1 MVPCVSVHSIVY
13 TMPDDIRV
21 RYKVDQNRVTLVSDD
36 QIPLCLP
43 TVKTSKQ
50 IKFVWIRELLWKDL
64 QYKYKC
70 NLLENIYYSVCD
82 MF

>member
-50 IKFVWIRELLWKDL
+50 IKFV
-64 QYKYKC
+64 
-70 NLLENIYYSVCD
+70 
-82 MF
+82 